1 MGRDGIMPSHR
12 IGIDTISSL
21 SWLYK
26 KFGAAAFCTIWAL
39 LFAFVGTDLAAQTA
53 TGTITGTVSDKSG
66 ALVPGATIRVRN
78 EATNAHQQ
86 AVSSDDGLYRVP
98 VLPPGTYEVRAEMPG
113 FKALVNSGV
122 LLSVGENRTVNLALE
137 VGEISDSITVTDL
150 ASQIDTQDSQLS
162 SLVDSRRI
170 ERLPLNGRNVFVL
183 ATFQPGVVPAMSS
196 IANAGGPNSES
207 FMSSGTRH
215 RGNNFTLDGQS
226 NNHDGLSG
234 LARVILNV
242 DTVQE
247 FRLIRN
253 HFSAEYGTHS
263 GTVVSVVSKSGTN
276 SVHGTLYGY
285 HRNAALDAAEIFA
298 PFNPVTR
305 QKDKAPLIQNTFGVT
320 VGGPVLQDRLFFF
333 GSYEGFRER
342 TGEPGRFVVETPQ
355 FRKWVIQNNPNSF
368 ASPLFKE
375 FAAPA
380 PTRDILTVADLPPD
394 QVSFINPV
402 HPPPRICRCWEE
414 SMPSPRFLLIVASS
428 ACVWTVTLTKRKI
441 TSSDATTSQMKEVLT
456 TPFEGHSETIST
468 LAIRPYW
475 RRGREV
481 LIRI

>member
-285 HRNAALDAAEIFA
+285 HRNAALDAAEIFRTLQPRHETKGQSA
-298 PFNPVTR
+298 LDSEHLRCN
-305 QKDKAPLIQNTFGVT
+305 
-320 VGGPVLQDRLFFF
+320 GGRAGPSGSPVLF
-333 GSYEGFRER
+333 
-342 TGEPGRFVVETPQ
+342 
-355 FRKWVIQNNPNSF
+355 
-368 ASPLFKE
+368 
-375 FAAPA
+375 
-380 PTRDILTVADLPPD
+380 
-394 QVSFINPV
+394 
-402 HPPPRICRCWEE
+402 
-414 SMPSPRFLLIVASS
+414 RFLRGFSRANRRARTFCGGDPPVP
-428 ACVWTVTLTKRKI
+428 
-441 TSSDATTSQMKEVLT
+441 EVGD
-456 TPFEGHSETIST
+456 PE
-468 LAIRPYW
+468 
-475 RRGREV
+475 
-481 LIRI
+481 